1 MLKIRFL
8 VSDLRFLYI
17 YVIINQLKTITFI
30 SDNYEYILT

>member
-8 VSDLRFLYI
+8 VSDLRFLCI
-17 YVIINQLKTITFI
+17 YVMIYMLKTITFI